1 MLTVSRS
8 SYPAVCNST
17 ASNEDEETPLNKV
30 YYYYSDFSPTKAKY
44 TAAVYPITKT
54 NILKQKLSDYMYN
67 DPKF

>member
-30 YYYYSDFSPTKAKY
+30 YYYSDFSPTKAKY